1 MSAPSGGTTVP
12 SNDAKISTVFN
23 PANNTYFP
31 FYQII
36 GNTTLT
42 GTGNWYSGLSSTPN
56 TTVSSPVTNVI
67 TVPTAF
73 TTRTTSGFISPQ
85 YFMYSANTSTANR
98 RARTVTI
105 TYRFTNSLTQ
115 TQDITMN
122 IPANQ
127 MVRIGIPAAVF
138 TINYD
143 TINST
148 VTQTVVPAF
157 GTLQDLFQETI

>member
-1 MSAPSGGTTVP
+1 MSAPPTGNVVP
-12 SNDAKISTVFN
+12 SSDAKVFN
-23 PANNTYFP
+23 PVDNTYFP
-31 FYQII
+31 AYQII

-42 GTGNWYSGLSSTPN
+42 GTGNWYNGLSSTPN
-56 TTVSSPVTNVI
+56 STVSSPVTNVI

-73 TTRTTSGFISPQ
+73 VTKTNSGFVSSR
-85 YFMYSANTSTANR
+85 YFMYSANTSTTNR
-98 RARTVTI
+98 RARTITI

-127 MVRIGIPAAVF
+127 MVRIGIPVGVF

-157 GTLQDLFQETI
+157 GTLHDLFQETV